1 MKRLIAGGLLL
12 LLVAIGVF
20 FWRQNGSYLPA
31 SQIAPVET
39 VVYIELPNLAQTAK
53 RWPDADLCRIFGEPS
68 VQRFL
73 RQPISKAPA
82 NYQNAWGS
90 FSALRCRALFFGLT
104 EPDRDRWICG
114 LQSSVNPSTWRR
126 EITNISR
133 ALFGE
138 SIKEVALDIRGPDG
152 GDVGRTRESGKQIYC
167 ARAGSWIL
175 LSRSIELLLE
185 AVRNSKMTSGGLQS
199 LKLFKECRA
208 SVPTD
213 YDLLSFVQG
222 GPSIDPSA
230 GLNWRFRGPETQG
243 DTRAVLAATTIVGA
257 RLRDTV
263 FTLTGPAANARP
275 LYRRGLAM
283 TSPSTIGYL
292 AAQVGFSEI
301 WRWCGRL
308 SEESQLAETIRNYMG
323 QAKSFGI
330 DPRDLDD
337 LVSGAEIVLDRD
349 PKADSLNAAI
359 SLQVTDP
366 AKFQHLIDQIVTEK
380 FPDNCRKIEAGS
392 VSAYL
397 MQINERVS
405 IIFGL
410 VNGQLLISGSQSKF
424 AELVNRLHGHAPG
437 LEADNQYKAI
447 AKLVAEPNELFAY
460 LDAKSG
466 FERFYE
472 ASRPML
478 AFGIVLMPTLSRY
491 VDAMAL
497 PDTGDISKHLSPI
510 VLSRHR
516 VANGVVDESVG
527 PITAYDAVALLLG
540 GALAMG
546 LLER

>member
-12 LLVAIGVF
+12 PLVAVGVF
-20 FWRQNGSYLPA
+20 LWRQNGNDLPP
-31 SQIAPVET
+31 SRIAPVES
-39 VVYIELPNLAQTAK
+39 VVYIELPNLVQTAK
-53 RWPDADLCRIFGEPS
+53 RWPDTDLCRIFGEPS

-82 NYQNAWGS
+82 SYQNAWGS
-90 FSALRCRALFFGLT
+90 FAALQCKALFFGST

-114 LQSSVNPSTWRR
+114 LQSPVNQSTWRR
-126 EITNISR
+126 EITNISK

-138 SIKEVALDIRGPDG
+138 SIKEVALDIRETDG
-152 GDVGRTRESGKQIYC
+152 GEVGRTVESEKQIYC

-175 LSRSIELLLE
+175 LSRSTDLLLE
-185 AVRNSKMTSGGLQS
+185 AVRNSKMSSGGLQS
-199 LKLFKECRA
+199 LNVFKECRA
-208 SVPTD
+208 NVPVD

-230 GLNWRFRGPETQG
+230 GLNWRFHGHETQG
-243 DTRAVLAATTIVGA
+243 NTRAVLAATSIVGA

-263 FTLTGPAANARP
+263 FTLTGSPANARP
-275 LYRRGLAM
+275 LYRQGLAM

-292 AAQVGFSEI
+292 AAQVGLSEI

-330 DPRDLDD
+330 EPRDLDD
-337 LVSGAEIVLDRD
+337 LVSGAEILLDRD
-349 PKADSLNAAI
+349 PKADSLSGAI

-366 AKFQHLIDQIVTEK
+366 ARFQHLIDQIVTEK

-392 VSAYL
+392 VPAYL

-424 AELVNRLHGHAPG
+424 EELVNRLHGRAPG

-447 AKLVAEPNELFAY
+447 AKLVNEPNELFAY

-478 AFGIVLMPTLSRY
+478 AFAIVLMPTLSRY

-497 PDTGDISKHLSPI
+497 PDTVDISKHLSPI

-527 PITAYDAVALLLG
+527 PITAYDTVALLLG